1 MSRAAWRGAVQLA
14 GWAAVGAGA
23 IGGALTVLTIGV
35 FVLLATA
42 GLAVTLARY
51 AGGHLAGPGL
61 LAGSGLMP
69 LYVGYLNRGGPG
81 MVCTTTPAGGSCVQ
95 EWSPWPWVAA
105 GLCLVGSGVA
115 LGLLRFRARRADR

>member
-1 MSRAAWRGAVQLA
+1 MSRAAWIDMLQLA

-23 IGGALTVLTIGV
+23 ITAVLTMLTIGL

-42 GLAVTLARY
+42 ALAAVLARY
-51 AGGHLAGPGL
+51 AGRRFLAPGL
-61 LAGSGLMP
+61 LAGAGLMP

-81 MVCTTTPAGGSCVQ
+81 MVCTTTRTGGSCVQ

-105 GLCLVGSGVA
+105 GLCLVAAGVA
-115 LGLLRFRARRADR
+115 VGVLSRRSNQAHT

>member
-1 MSRAAWRGAVQLA
+1 VSRAGWRDAVQLA

-23 IGGALTVLTIGV
+23 ITAALTALTIGL

-42 GLAVTLARY
+42 GLAAVLARY
-51 AGGHLAGPGL
+51 AGGRLAGAGL
-61 LAGSGLMP
+61 LTGAGLMP

-81 MVCTTTPAGGSCVQ
+81 MVCATTPAGGSCVQ

-105 GLCLVGSGVA
+105 GLFLAAAGVA
-115 LGLLRFRARRADR
+115 LGLRKGRSCRSDR

>member
-1 MSRAAWRGAVQLA
+1 MSRAVWRDTVQLA

-23 IGGALTVLTIGV
+23 ISGALTVLTIGV

-61 LAGSGLMP
+61 LTGAGLMP

-81 MVCTTTPAGGSCVQ
+81 TVCTTTPGGSSCVQ
-95 EWSPWPWVAA
+95 RWSPWPWVAA
-105 GLCLVGSGVA
+105 GLCLVGAGV
-115 LGLLRFRARRADR
+115 GMGVLRCRSRRVDR